1 MRPLFC
7 ALLLRVVATGLPDG
21 RLLEGGISARLGVRY
36 ADQPKRFQRA
46 SLANGWKD
54 EQGNAMDKPA
64 KACPQAKLM
73 PGLETSE
80 DCLFLNI
87 FGPTNPPPASSLLPV
102 IVYIHGGAYKFG
114 SGNEFTV
121 ENLGNL
127 SNHDQVIV
135 VTVQY
140 RLSVLGFFY
149 PHFPS
154 SKFHANLGLDDT
166 HLAIKFISK
175 NIHE

>member
-64 KACPQAKLM
+64 KACPQAK
-73 PGLETSE
+73 
-80 DCLFLNI
+80 CLFL
-87 FGPTNPPPASSLLPV
+87 PPPASSLLPV